1 MEEKEPAVVLTFRG
15 SLSRYG
21 KELELALGWHRLAN
35 VEDYAGLGSQ
45 AYRKIGMGGPQRT
58 ITFFATSKMEDYW
71 EQGLEVL
78 VGPLL
83 EEKMREV

>member
-35 VEDYAGLGSQ
+35 G
-45 AYRKIGMGGPQRT
+45 I
-58 ITFFATSKMEDYW
+58 ATCSD
-71 EQGLEVL
+71 L
-78 VGPLL
+78 VATTLMDPRG
-83 EEKMREV
+83 

>member
-35 VEDYAGLGSQ
+35 GIAACSDLV
-45 AYRKIGMGGPQRT
+45 
-58 ITFFATSKMEDYW
+58 ATTLMDPR
-71 EQGLEVL
+71 G
-78 VGPLL
+78 
-83 EEKMREV
+83 